1 MVLGRRLVAAGSLV
15 MAIGM
20 TVVLLTV
27 HRYGTG
33 LHSWQLIPG
42 LVISGFGM
50 AMVAGTLVT
59 IVLAK
64 VPREHSGP
72 ASSLVNTTIQ
82 VGVAAGVALVGTVY
96 FGQLDN
102 GRSPVRSAEV
112 GLWVVVGLYVMSAA
126 AAFVLPAGRVEP
138 TETTEEAAA
147 PAGADHADAG
157 AGTAAAARQP

>member
-1 MVLGRRLVAAGSLV
+1 

-20 TVVLLTV
+20 AVVLLTV
-27 HRYGTG
+27 DRYGTG

-138 TETTEEAAA
+138 TEPTGEAAA
-147 PAGADHADAG
+147 PAGGDHAEAG
-157 AGTAAAARQP
+157 AGAAAAARQP